1 MLRVRE
7 QLRVDN
13 SSAEPFKRE
22 IQLGAIGSIGLRPFL
37 HVPYMKKPFTA
48 HDYCGYTTFR
58 QRQILP
64 LQYKGKECRKSI
76 IPTANICNSSC
87 YCLIFRVKGISG
99 LRIVD
104 GSVMRSETSGN
115 INAPIIM
122 IAEKASDLIRGKN
135 TVERFMRQIKPLNL

>member
-1 MLRVRE
+1 
-7 QLRVDN
+7 
-13 SSAEPFKRE
+13 
-22 IQLGAIGSIGLRPFL
+22 
-37 HVPYMKKPFTA
+37 MKNPFTA
-48 HDYCGYTTFR
+48 HDYYGYTTFR
-58 QRQILP
+58 QHQILP
-64 LQYKGKECRKSI
+64 LQYQGRKSI
-76 IPTANICNSSC
+76 IPTANICDSSC

-135 TVERFMRQIKPLNL
+135 TVERFTRQIKPLNL

>member
-1 MLRVRE
+1 
-7 QLRVDN
+7 
-13 SSAEPFKRE
+13 
-22 IQLGAIGSIGLRPFL
+22 
-37 HVPYMKKPFTA
+37 MKKAFTA

-64 LQYKGKECRKSI
+64 LQYKGKECQKSI
-76 IPTANICNSSC
+76 IPTANICDSSY

-104 GSVMRSETSGN
+104 GSVMRSETGN

-122 IAEKASDLIRGKN
+122 IAEKVSDLIRGKN
-135 TVERFMRQIKPLNL
+135 TGESFTGQIRSLDL

>member
-22 IQLGAIGSIGLRPFL
+22 IQLGAIGPIGLRPVL
-37 HVPYMKKPFTA
+37 HVPYMKKAFTA

-64 LQYKGKECRKSI
+64 LQYKGKECQKSI
-76 IPTANICNSSC
+76 IPTANICDSSY

-104 GSVMRSETSGN
+104 GSVMRSETGN

-122 IAEKASDLIRGKN
+122 IAEKVSDLIRGKN
-135 TVERFMRQIKPLNL
+135 TGESFTGQIRSLDL